1 MVKASALSADV
12 AGAGGKGRKKIIS
25 VKEKKIAAGKKPMFG
40 KMAAGKKMKS
50 AYK

>member
-12 AGAGGKGRKKIIS
+12 AGKGKKKIIS
-25 VKEKKIAAGKKPMFG
+25 VKEKKIASGKKPLFG
-40 KMAAGKKMKS
+40 RMAAGKKMKS